1 MKYAVI
7 LVSLLTSANG
17 YTQTQTET
25 MTTETKRPS
34 IDNKVE
40 HLDIKQYE
48 KNFTI
53 YYPSS
58 SRPSY
63 KRYIYKEE
71 TPYYTITV
79 EGNYTY
85 GFLLEKK
92 IKSFPYNYSIFKHFY
107 PNFSLEF
114 KFIAA
119 RIINSEA
126 INLLGNR
133 YEFSE
138 NGQLVK
144 EENYDEGWGFSYEQ
158 AVRFAQSKYDEDT
171 FKKMRIYKTTENGWK
186 YWSVYTGGDYG
197 DGYGEI
203 EHLKLD
209 AQTGEIIS
217 HVVKYVPRYGAIKV
231 LKVIVP
237 DKTREKR

>member
-7 LVSLLTSANG
+7 LVSLLASANG
-17 YTQTQTET
+17 YAQTQTET
-25 MTTETKRPS
+25 MTTEAKRPS

-79 EGNYTY
+79 EGNYTN
-85 GFLLEKK
+85 GFTYRKEFKTVP
-92 IKSFPYNYSIFKHFY
+92 FNYYIFKRFY
-107 PNFSLEF
+107 PNFSLWNKLIGGRF
-114 KFIAA
+114 NNGSKI
-119 RIINSEA
+119 
-126 INLLGNR
+126 LLGIGYWFN
-133 YEFSE
+133 E

-158 AVRFAQSKYDEDT
+158 AVRFAQNKYDEDT
-171 FKKMRIYKTTENGWK
+171 FKKMSIIKVKEKGWK
-186 YWSVYTGGDYG
+186 YWFVCTEGVYG

-203 EHLKLD
+203 EELKLD

-237 DKTREKR
+237 DKTKEKR

>member
-7 LVSLLTSANG
+7 LVSLLASANG
-17 YTQTQTET
+17 YAQTQTET
-25 MTTETKRPS
+25 MTTEAKRPS

-48 KNFTI
+48 NKLVRRKPRVGEEVPK
-53 YYPSS
+53 YE
-58 SRPSY
+58 
-63 KRYIYKEE
+63 YKEE

-79 EGNYTY
+79 EGDYTY
-85 GFLLEKK
+85 GFTYRKEFKTAP
-92 IKSFPYNYSIFKHFY
+92 FNYYIFKCFY
-107 PNFSLEF
+107 PNFSLWNKLIGGRF
-114 KFIAA
+114 NNGSKI
-119 RIINSEA
+119 
-126 INLLGNR
+126 LLGIGYWFN
-133 YEFSE
+133 E

-171 FKKMRIYKTTENGWK
+171 FKKMSIIKVKENGWK
-186 YWSVYTGGDYG
+186 YWFVCTEGVYG

-203 EHLKLD
+203 EELKLD

>member
-7 LVSLLTSANG
+7 LVSLLASANG

-48 KNFTI
+48 NKLVRRKPRVGEEVPK
-53 YYPSS
+53 YE
-58 SRPSY
+58 
-63 KRYIYKEE
+63 YKEE

-79 EGNYTY
+79 EGDYTY
-85 GFLLEKK
+85 GFTYRKEFKTAP
-92 IKSFPYNYSIFKHFY
+92 FNYYIFKCFY
-107 PNFSLEF
+107 PNFSLWNKLIGGRF
-114 KFIAA
+114 NNGSKI
-119 RIINSEA
+119 
-126 INLLGNR
+126 LLGIGYWFN
-133 YEFSE
+133 E

-171 FKKMRIYKTTENGWK
+171 FKKMSIIKVKENGWK
-186 YWSVYTGGDYG
+186 YWFICTEGVYG

-203 EHLKLD
+203 EELKLD

>member
-7 LVSLLTSANG
+7 LVSLLASANG
-17 YTQTQTET
+17 YAQTQTET

-48 KNFTI
+48 NKLVRRKPRVGEEVPK
-53 YYPSS
+53 YE
-58 SRPSY
+58 
-63 KRYIYKEE
+63 YKEE

-79 EGNYTY
+79 EGDYTY
-85 GFLLEKK
+85 GFTYRKEFKTAP
-92 IKSFPYNYSIFKHFY
+92 FNYYIFKCFY
-107 PNFSLEF
+107 PNFSLWNKLIGGRF
-114 KFIAA
+114 NNGSKI
-119 RIINSEA
+119 
-126 INLLGNR
+126 LLGIGYWFN
-133 YEFSE
+133 E

-158 AVRFAQSKYDEDT
+158 AIRFVQSKYDEDT

-197 DGYGEI
+197 EI

-217 HVVKYVPRYGAIKV
+217 HVVKYVPRYGTIKV

>member
-7 LVSLLTSANG
+7 LVSLLASANG
-17 YTQTQTET
+17 YAQTQTET
-25 MTTETKRPS
+25 MTTEAKRPS

-79 EGNYTY
+79 EGNYTN
-85 GFLLEKK
+85 GFTYEKK
-92 IKSFPYNYSIFKHFY
+92 IKSFPYNYLIFKRFY
-107 PNFSLEF
+107 PNFSIWGKFVGAEF
-114 KFIAA
+114 
-119 RIINSEA
+119 NGGSTV
-126 INLLGNR
+126 NLGRR
-133 YEFSE
+133 YVFNE
-138 NGQLVK
+138 NGQLIK

-171 FKKMRIYKTTENGWK
+171 FKKMSIIKVKENGWK
-186 YWSVYTGGDYG
+186 YWFVCTEGVYG

-203 EHLKLD
+203 EELKLD

-237 DKTREKR
+237 DKTKEKR

>member
-7 LVSLLTSANG
+7 LVSLLASANG
-17 YTQTQTET
+17 YAQTQTET
-25 MTTETKRPS
+25 MTTEAKRPS

-48 KNFTI
+48 NKLVRRKPRVGEEVPK
-53 YYPSS
+53 YE
-58 SRPSY
+58 
-63 KRYIYKEE
+63 YKEE

-79 EGNYTY
+79 EGDYTY
-85 GFLLEKK
+85 GFTYRKEFKTAP
-92 IKSFPYNYSIFKHFY
+92 FNYYIFKCFY
-107 PNFSLEF
+107 PNFSLWNKLIGGRF
-114 KFIAA
+114 NNGSKI
-119 RIINSEA
+119 
-126 INLLGNR
+126 LLGIGYWFN
-133 YEFSE
+133 E

-158 AVRFAQSKYDEDT
+158 AVRFAQNKYDEDT
-171 FKKMRIYKTTENGWK
+171 FKKMSIIKVKEKGWK
-186 YWSVYTGGDYG
+186 YWFVCTEGVYG

-203 EHLKLD
+203 EELKLD

-237 DKTREKR
+237 DKTKEKR

>member
-7 LVSLLTSANG
+7 LVSLLASANG
-17 YTQTQTET
+17 YAQTQTET
-25 MTTETKRPS
+25 MTTEAKRPS

-79 EGNYTY
+79 EGDYTY
-85 GFLLEKK
+85 GFTYRKEFKTAP
-92 IKSFPYNYSIFKHFY
+92 FNYYIFKRFY
-107 PNFSLEF
+107 ANFSLWNKLIGGRF
-114 KFIAA
+114 NNGSKI
-119 RIINSEA
+119 
-126 INLLGNR
+126 LLGIGYWFN
-133 YEFSE
+133 E
-138 NGQLVK
+138 NGQLIK

-158 AVRFAQSKYDEDT
+158 AVRFAQNKYDEDT
-171 FKKMRIYKTTENGWK
+171 FKKMSIIKIKENGWK
-186 YWSVYTGGDYG
+186 YWLIYSSEYFEHRD
-197 DGYGEI
+197 EI
-203 EHLKLD
+203 KLD
-209 AQTGEIIS
+209 AQTGEILS
-217 HVVKYVPRYGAIKV
+217 HRVMLRDPSLPLRVI
-231 LKVIVP
+231 KVIVP
-237 DKTREKR
+237 DKTKEKR

>member
-7 LVSLLTSANG
+7 LVSLLASANG

-48 KNFTI
+48 NKLVRRKPRVGEEVPK
-53 YYPSS
+53 YE
-58 SRPSY
+58 
-63 KRYIYKEE
+63 YKEE

-79 EGNYTY
+79 EGDYTY
-85 GFLLEKK
+85 GFTYEKK
-92 IKSFPYNYSIFKHFY
+92 IKSFPYNYLIFKRFY
-107 PNFSLEF
+107 SNFSIWGKFVGAEF
-114 KFIAA
+114 
-119 RIINSEA
+119 NGGSTV
-126 INLLGNR
+126 NLGKR
-133 YEFSE
+133 YVFNE

-186 YWSVYTGGDYG
+186 YWSVYTGGVYG

-217 HVVKYVPRYGAIKV
+217 HVVKYVPRYGTIKV

>member
-7 LVSLLTSANG
+7 LVSLLASANG

-48 KNFTI
+48 NKLVRRKPRVGEEVPK
-53 YYPSS
+53 YE
-58 SRPSY
+58 
-63 KRYIYKEE
+63 YKEE

-79 EGNYTY
+79 EGDYTY
-85 GFLLEKK
+85 GFTYRKEFKTAP
-92 IKSFPYNYSIFKHFY
+92 FNYYIFKCFY
-107 PNFSLEF
+107 PNFSLWNKLIGGRF
-114 KFIAA
+114 NNGSKI
-119 RIINSEA
+119 
-126 INLLGNR
+126 LLGIGYWFN
-133 YEFSE
+133 E

-171 FKKMRIYKTTENGWK
+171 FKKMSIIKVKENGWK
-186 YWSVYTGGDYG
+186 YWFVCTEGVYG

-203 EHLKLD
+203 EELKLD

>member
-7 LVSLLTSANG
+7 LVSLLASANG
-17 YTQTQTET
+17 YAQTQTET
-25 MTTETKRPS
+25 MTTEAKRPS

-79 EGNYTY
+79 EGNYTN
-85 GFLLEKK
+85 GFTYEKK
-92 IKSFPYNYSIFKHFY
+92 IKSFPYNYLIFKRFY
-107 PNFSLEF
+107 PNFSIWGKFVGAEF
-114 KFIAA
+114 
-119 RIINSEA
+119 NGGSTV
-126 INLLGNR
+126 NLGRR
-133 YEFSE
+133 YVFNE
-138 NGQLVK
+138 NGQLIK

-171 FKKMRIYKTTENGWK
+171 FKKMSIIKIKENGWK
-186 YWSVYTGGDYG
+186 YWLIYSSEYFEHRD
-197 DGYGEI
+197 EI
-203 EHLKLD
+203 KLD
-209 AQTGEIIS
+209 AQTGEILS
-217 HVVKYVPRYGAIKV
+217 HRVMLRDPSLPLRVI
-231 LKVIVP
+231 KVIVP
-237 DKTREKR
+237 DKTKEKR